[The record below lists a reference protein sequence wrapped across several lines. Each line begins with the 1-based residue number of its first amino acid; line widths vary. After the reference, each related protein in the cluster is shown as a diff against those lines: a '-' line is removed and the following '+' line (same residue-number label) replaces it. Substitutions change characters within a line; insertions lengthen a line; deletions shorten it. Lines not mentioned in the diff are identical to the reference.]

1 MIRRY
6 FMKNTKQRAAAL
18 ILGAGFALSGLT
30 TATYFGTRNALL
42 ANAMDTA
49 TAVTYPFSTGKKAF
63 KNAATFTA
71 SSEQGT
77 GGGAWAFAQVSFDS
91 ATADMTNAKYVG
103 VQMSLSGAPGLTVGF
118 LQGGNRWSIPQS
130 GESKVYFQ
138 KEDGT
143 ITELK
148 IQYGAIAFT
157 ANLSGTLFIPTDIL
171 SSQFGG
177 TIDFTKISAFF
188 MTANTL
194 YNYNYSVTV
203 GEIGMYAGEPDTTA
217 MTKLVDL
224 SGGERAKSK
233 YYVADGM
240 SLTMPSDVPVAAPE
254 FASYPLRTGDD
265 AYKNVAV
272 WGGFTPDNSKDNQQ
286 TLSVDLG
293 TADFSSAEY
302 LVVQYFC
309 AGAPGLQYKL
319 KAGNNYYSVAGKE
332 GKPVYFQQEGSA
344 ASVKACDITYAHVNN
359 AIVGK
364 MGALVIPMDS
374 MAWESTAGDLSA
386 VDSLIVTT
394 NAKYNGNFN
403 LIVGEIGYY
412 SEDDAFT
419 KVLDLSSRQDDKFS
433 ATSALEENRGS
444 VEFKRGKRDMMG
456 DATIDYTGK
465 GVTNVEFN
473 ETSGSVA
480 GIWDGGSFGRREA
493 ATDSYGKPA
502 VKFTTLGANPAGDAY
517 TAFDLAAAG
526 GFSWAGMKGVSFWA
540 RNDSDTEIAFN
551 IEVDCKLSS
560 GLSDRFNIK
569 QGNRFWLY
577 DVNTGKTSIYMTR
590 PTATL
595 PAGFEGWVRIPFTAF
610 ARADWSTNG
619 VTKDQFMSEGSM
631 VGYLA
636 ITVHSENYK
645 NKSFTVNNFGGYQTT
660 PRFSSAFVSS
670 NGKSIAELMELN

>member
-1 MIRRY
+1 M
-6 FMKNTKQRAAAL
+6 
-18 ILGAGFALSGLT
+18 
-30 TATYFGTRNALL
+30 
-42 ANAMDTA
+42 
-49 TAVTYPFSTGKKAF
+49 
-63 KNAATFTA
+63 
-71 SSEQGT
+71 
-77 GGGAWAFAQVSFDS
+77 
-91 ATADMTNAKYVG
+91 
-103 VQMSLSGAPGLTVGF
+103 
-118 LQGGNRWSIPQS
+118 
-130 GESKVYFQ
+130 
-138 KEDGT
+138 
-143 ITELK
+143 
-148 IQYGAIAFT
+148 
-157 ANLSGTLFIPTDIL
+157 
-171 SSQFGG
+171 
-177 TIDFTKISAFF
+177 
-188 MTANTL
+188 
-194 YNYNYSVTV
+194 
-203 GEIGMYAGEPDTTA
+203 
-217 MTKLVDL
+217 
-224 SGGERAKSK
+224 
-233 YYVADGM
+233 
-240 SLTMPSDVPVAAPE
+240 
-254 FASYPLRTGDD
+254 
-265 AYKNVAV
+265 
-272 WGGFTPDNSKDNQQ
+272 
-286 TLSVDLG
+286 
-293 TADFSSAEY
+293 
-302 LVVQYFC
+302 VQYFC

-332 GKPVYFQQEGSA
+332 GKSVYFQQEGSA
-344 ASVKACDITYAHVNN
+344 VSVKACDITYAHVNN

-465 GVTNVEFN
+465 SVTNVEFN

-480 GIWDGGSFGRREA
+480 GIWNGGSFGRREA

>member
-1 MIRRY
+1 
-6 FMKNTKQRAAAL
+6 MKNTKQRAAAL

-30 TATYFGTRNALL
+30 TATYFGTRSALL
-42 ANAMDTA
+42 ANAMDTT

-71 SSEQGT
+71 PSEQGT
-77 GGGAWAFAQVSFDS
+77 GGGAWAFAQVSFDG
-91 ATADMTNAKYVG
+91 ATTDMTNAKYVG

-118 LQGGNRWSIPQS
+118 LQGSDRGSRWSIPQG

-143 ITELK
+143 IIELK

-157 ANLSGTLFIPTDIL
+157 ANLSGTLFIPTNIL

-177 TIDFTKISAFF
+177 TIDVTKISDFF

-224 SGGERAKSK
+224 SGGERAKNK
-233 YYVADGM
+233 YGTADGM
-240 SLTMPSDVPVAAPE
+240 SLTMPSDAPVAAPE

-374 MAWESTAGDLSA
+374 MAWESAAGDLSA

-412 SEDDAFT
+412 SEDDTFT

-480 GIWDGGSFGRREA
+480 GIWNGGSFGKREA

-610 ARADWSTNG
+610 ARADWSSNG

-631 VGYLA
+631 VSYLA

>member
-71 SSEQGT
+71 PSEKGT

-148 IQYGAIAFT
+148 IQNGAVSFT
-157 ANLSGTLFIPTDIL
+157 PNLSGTLFIPTNIL

-194 YNYNYSVTV
+194 WNYNYSVTV

-293 TADFSSAEY
+293 TANFSSAEY

-374 MAWESTAGDLSA
+374 MAWESAAGDLSA

-412 SEDDAFT
+412 SEDDTFT

-433 ATSALEENRGS
+433 ATSVLEENRGS

-480 GIWDGGSFGRREA
+480 GIWNGGSFGRREA

-502 VKFTTLGANPAGDAY
+502 VKFTTLGANPTGDAY

>member
-30 TATYFGTRNALL
+30 TATYFGTRSALL

-71 SSEQGT
+71 PSQQGT
-77 GGGAWAFAQVSFDS
+77 GGGAWAFAQVSFDG

-148 IQYGAIAFT
+148 IQYGAIAF
-157 ANLSGTLFIPTDIL
+157 
-171 SSQFGG
+171 
-177 TIDFTKISAFF
+177 
-188 MTANTL
+188 TANTL

-272 WGGFTPDNSKDNQQ
+272 WGGFTPDSTKDNQQ

-364 MGALVIPMDS
+364 LGALVIPMDS
-374 MAWESTAGDLSA
+374 MAWESAAGDLSA

-412 SEDDAFT
+412 SEDDTFT

-480 GIWDGGSFGRREA
+480 GIWNGGSFGRREA

>member
-30 TATYFGTRNALL
+30 TATYFGTRSALL
-42 ANAMDTA
+42 ANAMDTT

-71 SSEQGT
+71 PSEQGT
-77 GGGAWAFAQVSFDS
+77 GGGAWAFAQVSFDG

-157 ANLSGTLFIPTDIL
+157 ANLSGTLFIPTNIL

-194 YNYNYSVTV
+194 WNYNYSVTV

-412 SEDDAFT
+412 SEDDTFT

-480 GIWDGGSFGRREA
+480 GIWNGGSFGKREA

-631 VGYLA
+631 VSYLA